1 MKTQSVVATL
11 FLVCTVLFCAPLL
24 AQPVETTNAPVVAP
38 ESEPNQDLLRSNLQ
52 LQDQL
57 HTALQAIER
66 ARQDAELASKKNA
79 ELFSERISSVEKNL
93 AQQREHDLES
103 MVAMRQSNRMALL
116 AAAVV
121 AGIGLLCLFFTTF
134 FQVRAMNRMAA
145 VGSLVSTGSPID
157 SPHLLAGGSDS
168 VPARLTVTDQATTR
182 FLSAIDQLE
191 KRIHELDAVNA
202 AASNAAKA
210 GTLKAPSDWK
220 SPTKPA
226 LNGDAANQVRTLL
239 AEGQSVLNRGDADN
253 ALLLFEKAVE
263 LEPESAEA
271 LVKKGTALEAQ
282 RKLHEAIESYDRAI
296 TLDSTLTVA
305 YLYKGGALNRLQ
317 RFSEAMACY
326 EQALRNH
333 TKKAA

>member
-1 MKTQSVVATL
+1 MRIQSVVTIFSLFSTL
-11 FLVCTVLFCAPLL
+11 LFCAPVF
-24 AQPVETTNAPVVAP
+24 AQPAETTNAPVVAP
-38 ESEPNQDLLRSNLQ
+38 DNEPNQDLLRSNLQ

-66 ARQDAELASKKNA
+66 ARQDAEIASKRNA
-79 ELFSERISSVEKNL
+79 ELFSERINSVEKNL
-93 AQQREHDLES
+93 AQQREHDLEL
-103 MVAMRQSNRMALL
+103 MVAMRQSNRMALM

-145 VGSLVSTGSPID
+145 VGTLVSTGSQIE
-157 SPHLLAGGSDS
+157 SPHLLRDGSDS

-191 KRIHELDAVNA
+191 KRIRELDAANTSAINV
-202 AASNAAKA
+202 AKA

-220 SPTKPA
+220 SPNKPTV
-226 LNGDAANQVRTLL
+226 NGDASNQARMLL

-296 TLDSTLTVA
+296 SLDSTLTVA

-333 TKKAA
+333 TKRAA